1 MANNIELATQD
12 AALAS
17 VGAKTTIYGYAGSMY
32 GFLAD
37 NGVAIAI
44 GTIVTIGGFV
54 MNWYFQRRRNQREIE
69 AAEAKERRE
78 IEMHSWAREEHL
90 LRMEKLRNEM
100 NDQ

>member
-1 MANNIELATQD
+1 MSNEIGAAQD

-17 VGAKTTIYGYAGSMY
+17 VASKTTLYGYAGSMY

-54 MNWYFQRRRNQREIE
+54 MSWYFQRRRNEREIL
-69 AAEAKERRE
+69 AADAKEERE
-78 IEMHSWAREEHL
+78 KEMHQWAKEEHL
-90 LRMEKLRNEM
+90 ARMDKLK
-100 NDQ
+100 Q